1 MGIVYPQF
9 PDILR
14 TVAARYP
21 GVTVREYPGCR
32 RNGRP
37 GGFAQRPYAA
47 ADHHTAHAAVSGQ
60 GLYSILEYE
69 ANKFGTNPDGSL
81 YPGNNVHIWP
91 DGTIWVLACG
101 PTATNGQ
108 GTAVA
113 LPGGETIPANAA
125 NSYTITAEVQNSG
138 TGAPYPQVQV
148 DALFVFNVATLM
160 MIERHPRNVIQHH
173 TIAAYRGKSCMAYAS
188 GVQGPWKPR
197 TESNG
202 MTWKLADLRDET
214 ERRYHGT
221 TPPPE
226 GDDTDMMSVC
236 SWGPG
241 RLDVFSMGRD
251 FQLKHRAFDG
261 EWHEWE
267 NLGGLITAAPAACSW
282 GEGRIDIFA
291 RGVDDQLWHLWWDSN
306 HPGGWGPWEPLGGL
320 LKGAPTCTAWA
331 PGRIDVF
338 AEGLDGQMYQIAWE
352 GDHWSPWYAH
362 GQLP

>member
-1 MGIVYPQF
+1 
-9 PDILR
+9 
-14 TVAARYP
+14 
-21 GVTVREYPGCR
+21 
-32 RNGRP
+32 
-37 GGFAQRPYAA
+37 
-47 ADHHTAHAAVSGQ
+47 
-60 GLYSILEYE
+60 
-69 ANKFGTNPDGSL
+69 
-81 YPGNNVHIWP
+81 
-91 DGTIWVLACG
+91 
-101 PTATNGQ
+101 
-108 GTAVA
+108 
-113 LPGGETIPANAA
+113 
-125 NSYTITAEVQNSG
+125 
-138 TGAPYPQVQV
+138 
-148 DALFVFNVATLM
+148 
-160 MIERHPRNVIQHH
+160 
-173 TIAAYRGKSCMAYAS
+173 
-188 GVQGPWKPR
+188 
-197 TESNG
+197 